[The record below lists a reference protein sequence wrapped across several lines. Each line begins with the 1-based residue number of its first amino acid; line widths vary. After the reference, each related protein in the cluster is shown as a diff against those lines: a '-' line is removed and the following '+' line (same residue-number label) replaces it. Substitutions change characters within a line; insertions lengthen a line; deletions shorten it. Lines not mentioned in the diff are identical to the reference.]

1 MGRKYNCPDKKGDVT
16 LESMPKILV
25 PDCETMHVVGVED
38 VKLDTEYKKRF
49 FRCVLWWWRVLLSRI

>member
-16 LESMPKILV
+16 LGIDAKILV

-38 VKLDTEYKKRF
+38 VKLDTEYKKG
-49 FRCVLWWWRVLLSRI
+49 FRCVLWWWRVLLS